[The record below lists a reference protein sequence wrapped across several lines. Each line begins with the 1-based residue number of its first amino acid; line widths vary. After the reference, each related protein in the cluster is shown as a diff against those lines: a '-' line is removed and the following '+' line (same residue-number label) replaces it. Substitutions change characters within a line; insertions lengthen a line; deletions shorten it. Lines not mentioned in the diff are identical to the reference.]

1 MRIEAYSQVQQL
13 YSAQKTAKT
22 VKTDKAREVDRFQL
36 SSVGKD
42 LQVGKAALKETPD
55 IRMDLVEPLKQ
66 QIKNGTYS
74 VSAESFADKLL
85 EKYNESR

>member
-22 VKTDKAREVDRFQL
+22 VKTEKTREMDRFQL

-42 LQVGKAALKETPD
+42 LQVGQAALKETSD
-55 IRMDLVEPLKQ
+55 IRMELVEPLRQ
-66 QIKNGTYS
+66 QIKNGTYK